1 MYLNTYCFILSMIF
15 FMCKDDTAFEMLIL
29 FWTVIILCTLRTSQ
43 YVGCKWLV
51 PQPSTTLTNCGSIKC
66 IYVCVYESCTLG
78 WICSKQN
85 WMFKVYRYICHDKDM
100 NWMLFQ
106 ERSAFCWSLLVSI
119 TCYTKVPMERVFQ
132 AVPAD
137 LRMKMEALVQDLTN
151 ALEESSRRR
160 CGLRRRARSTGNLR
174 KERIIN
180 MSLT

>member
-1 MYLNTYCFILSMIF
+1 
-15 FMCKDDTAFEMLIL
+15 
-29 FWTVIILCTLRTSQ
+29 
-43 YVGCKWLV
+43 
-51 PQPSTTLTNCGSIKC
+51 
-66 IYVCVYESCTLG
+66 
-78 WICSKQN
+78 
-85 WMFKVYRYICHDKDM
+85 
-100 NWMLFQ
+100 
-106 ERSAFCWSLLVSI
+106 
-119 TCYTKVPMERVFQ
+119 MERVFQ